1 MKYFTEDY
9 LEFFKELA
17 ANNNKEWFDA
27 NRKRYENNVKK
38 PFQKFVDDLILDLS
52 KIDTE
57 IQITSKEAIFRIN
70 RDIRFS
76 NDKTPYKLNNS
87 AVISKEGR
95 TDKTHPGLY
104 IELGPEHLRI
114 YGGLYMPST
123 LEIYKVREAI
133 VNQSAYFKDI
143 VENPIFKKTYGEIRG
158 EKQVRIPKEFKIVA
172 ENQPHL
178 LNKQWYYFAQFPSKK
193 ILNDDL
199 LELIVNTYQNGME
212 VKEFF
217 RKALG
222 K

>member
-1 MKYFTEDY
+1 MIYFTNEY
-9 LEFFKELA
+9 LQFFKELA
-17 ANNNKEWFDA
+17 ANNHKEWFDY
-27 NRKRYENNVKK
+27 NRKRYETVVKK
-38 PFQKFVDDLILDLS
+38 PFQLFVDDLIMALS
-52 KIDTE
+52 KVDSE

-95 TDKTHPGLY
+95 GDKNHPGLY

-123 LEIYKVREAI
+123 SEIQKVREAI
-133 VNQSAYFKDI
+133 LNQLDCFKNI
-143 VENPIFKKTYGEIRG
+143 TENPSFKNSYGEIRG
-158 EKQVRIPKEFKIVA
+158 EKQVRIPKEFKEVV
-172 ENQPHL
+172 EKQPLL
-178 LNKQWYYFAQFPSKK
+178 LNKQWYYFAQFPPEK
-193 ILNDDL
+193 ITENDL
-199 LELIVNTYQNGME
+199 LELVVSYYKNGLE

-217 RKALG
+217 KRALD